1 MTARKVETHLFIDT
15 NVLLNFY
22 AFSKDDLKELEKLV
36 NILKTKVVRLHLTQQ
51 VVDEFYRNRD
61 AKLSES
67 FDTFRP
73 LGNSGCPSFMASM
86 PEYKDF
92 KESLNACKIARNVL
106 VEKARA
112 QADARELQADQL
124 VARIVEQAEVIPVD
138 NAAYASAERRAR
150 LGNPPGKSPS
160 TIGDELN
167 WELLLARVPQRSDL
181 HVITKDG
188 DYASKLD
195 PTRPKVFLAD
205 EWKKVKEGTLYLHEQ
220 ISVFFKANYP
230 DQDFSLDIEKRE
242 SINALISS
250 PNFASTHAA
259 IASLNSY
266 VPFFTKEEAEEL
278 VQGALANDQVTWIA
292 SDDDVKAFLAKMLQ
306 EHGKDLSAT
315 LRKSLTDILV
325 EAAGTESGN
334 IAIAEGDIHS

>member
-124 VARIVEQAEVIPVD
+124 V
-138 NAAYASAERRAR
+138 
-150 LGNPPGKSPS
+150 
-160 TIGDELN
+160 
-167 WELLLARVPQRSDL
+167 
-181 HVITKDG
+181 
-188 DYASKLD
+188 
-195 PTRPKVFLAD
+195 
-205 EWKKVKEGTLYLHEQ
+205 
-220 ISVFFKANYP
+220 
-230 DQDFSLDIEKRE
+230 
-242 SINALISS
+242 
-250 PNFASTHAA
+250 
-259 IASLNSY
+259 
-266 VPFFTKEEAEEL
+266 
-278 VQGALANDQVTWIA
+278 
-292 SDDDVKAFLAKMLQ
+292 
-306 EHGKDLSAT
+306 
-315 LRKSLTDILV
+315 
-325 EAAGTESGN
+325 
-334 IAIAEGDIHS
+334 